1 MTATSKTYLFG
12 CHTDPGPRDTN
23 QDAVLSTGLPGDRWL
38 VAVADGMGGL
48 EAGDLA
54 SRTAI
59 RVLNEVMR
67 EGAVLVEA
75 VERANLAV
83 FQEARSEPMGTTLVA
98 AVTSDRGIEIV
109 NVGDSRAYHLDPL
122 GFVQVTRDHT
132 MAEEAARLGPEMDG
146 QAVSAAWAGSLARFL
161 GQEETVRVDRFGPLD
176 LHEGGWLLLCSD
188 GLHGV
193 LSKEDLELRLLKESD
208 PSAAAAHLVA
218 AALDRNT
225 LDNVA
230 VALIY
235 RPEREPEE
243 AHPGNTAPVLQDFA
257 GTRRSQPTPWDPE
270 KLLERSRRSPY
281 RRRRSPVKII
291 VALAAVTLVVALALA
306 FIWGRIP

>member
-23 QDAVLSTGLPGDRWL
+23 QDAVLSTGLPSGRWL

-54 SRTAI
+54 SRTAL
-59 RVLNEVMR
+59 RVLHEALK
-67 EGAVLVEA
+67 EGAGLVEA
-75 VERANLAV
+75 VEKANLAV
-83 FQEARSEPMGTTLVA
+83 FQEAQAEPMGTTLVA

-132 MAEEAARLGPEMDG
+132 MAEEAARIGPEMNG

-161 GQEETVRVDRFGPLD
+161 GEEGTVRVDRFPPLD

-193 LSKEDLELRLLKESD
+193 LSRDDMELLLLRETD
-208 PSAAAAHLVA
+208 PAAAAAHLVA
-218 AALDRNT
+218 AALERDT

-235 RPEREPEE
+235 RPEREFEPAAAGSVTPGQPEFRG
-243 AHPGNTAPVLQDFA
+243 ARQPGI
-257 GTRRSQPTPWDPE
+257 TPWDPE
-270 KLLERSRRSPY
+270 KLLTRSKRSP
-281 RRRRSPVKII
+281 RRRRKSPVKII
-291 VALAAVTLVVALALA
+291 VTLAAAALVVALALA

>member
-23 QDAVLSTGLPGDRWL
+23 QDAVLSTELPGGRWL

-48 EAGDLA
+48 EAGDTA
-54 SRTAI
+54 SRTAL
-59 RVLNEVMR
+59 RVFHAALR
-67 EGAVLVEA
+67 EDLGLLEA
-75 VERANLAV
+75 VQKANFAV
-83 FQEARSEPMGTTLVA
+83 FQEAQQEPMGTTLVA
-98 AVTSDRGIEIV
+98 ALTSDQGIEIV

-146 QAVSAAWAGSLARFL
+146 QAVSSAWAGSLARFL
-161 GQEETVRVDRFGPLD
+161 GEKDSVRVDRFGPLD
-176 LHEGGWLLLCSD
+176 LHEGGWLVLCSD

-193 LSKEDLELRLLKESD
+193 MSRDDLESRLLKERD
-208 PSAAAAHLVA
+208 PTEAAAGLVA
-218 AALDRNT
+218 EALERNT

-235 RPEREPEE
+235 RPEREVEGPP
-243 AHPGNTAPVLQDFA
+243 PGFQ
-257 GTRRSQPTPWDPE
+257 GTRQPEITPWDPE
-270 KLLERSRRSPY
+270 KLLTRSRRSPY
-281 RRRRSPVKII
+281 RRRLGPAKII
-291 VALAAVTLVVALALA
+291 VIWAAIALVVALAIA
-306 FIWGRIP
+306 FFWGRLP